1 MLYVFDD
8 YVLDTD
14 RRELRRRSAAIDVE
28 PQVFDLIAY
37 LVENRNRVASRDD
50 LINSIWQGRVVSEST
65 LSSRIN
71 AARVALGDTGA
82 SQRLIRTLPRKG
94 VRFVGEVREGELEH
108 GPAAQARPA
117 AVAAMDG
124 PAIAVLPFT
133 NMGGDAESDYFADGM
148 AEEIITALSRCGGLL
163 VIARNS
169 SFIYKG
175 RAIDIRQV
183 GRELGVGYALEG
195 SVRRQGTRLRVTAQL
210 IETGGGTHLWAERY
224 DGSIDGVFELQDRIA
239 ESCTAAIEPKLRYA
253 EVERARRKPTE
264 SLEAYDF
271 WLRSLAHF
279 GEFTRESVA
288 AAQRS
293 LVQALVLDPD
303 FALAMASLAYY
314 RAQCHFQGWLGWG
327 DAERDR
333 AVELANRAVRLAP
346 NEPNVLW
353 QAAFAIWT
361 FEQSGSKS
369 LELFRRSL
377 AINPNSAAGTAM
389 AGWVEAANG
398 DAVAGRA
405 LLERS
410 LRLSPR
416 HPRIWFA
423 ATGMAITCHLE
434 QNYAEC
440 VEWAQKALAQHP
452 RFAIALRM
460 LAAALVNSGQL
471 ERARAVMGEALSVE
485 PDMTLSSLTS
495 RIPLGDTPMLQNYRA
510 ALLKAGLP
518 E

>member
-28 PQVFDLIAY
+28 PQVFDLITY
-37 LVENRNRVASRDD
+37 LVQNRDRVASRDD
-50 LINSIWQGRVVSEST
+50 LISTIWQGRIVSEST

-71 AARVALGDTGA
+71 AARTALGDSGA
-82 SQRLIRTLPRKG
+82 AQRLIRTLPRKG
-94 VRFVGEVREGELEH
+94 VRFVGEVREGEMADEAPPPA
-108 GPAAQARPA
+108 PAAAPA
-117 AVAAMDG
+117 SMDG
-124 PAIAVLPFT
+124 ATIAVLPFT
-133 NMGGDAESDYFADGM
+133 NMGADSESDYFADGM

-175 RAIDIRQV
+175 RAVDIRQV
-183 GRELGVGYALEG
+183 GRELGVGYVLEG
-195 SVRRQGTRLRVTAQL
+195 SVRRHGQQLRVTAQL
-210 IETGGGTHLWAERY
+210 IETAAGTHLWAERY
-224 DGSIDGVFELQDRIA
+224 DGTLDGVFDLQDRIA
-239 ESCTAAIEPKLRYA
+239 ESTAAAIEPKLRYA
-253 EVERARRKPTE
+253 EVDRVRRKPTE
-264 SLEAYDF
+264 SLEAYDL
-271 WLRSLAHF
+271 WLRALAHF
-279 GEFTRESVA
+279 GEFTPDAVA

-293 LVQALVLDPD
+293 LAQALAIDPD
-303 FALAMASLAYY
+303 YALAMASIAYY
-314 RAQCHFQGWLGWG
+314 HAQCHFQGWLPTDG
-327 DAERDR
+327 DERAR
-333 AVELANRAVRLAP
+333 ALELAYRAARLAP

-353 QAAFAIWT
+353 QVAFAIWT
-361 FEQSGSKS
+361 FEQSGPKS

-377 AINPNSAAGTAM
+377 HINPSSAAGLAM

-410 LRLSPR
+410 MRLSPR
-416 HPRIWFA
+416 HPRGWFA
-423 ATGMAITCHLE
+423 FTGMAITCHLE

-440 VEWAQKALAQHP
+440 IAWAEKALVQHP

-471 ERARAVMGEALSVE
+471 ERAKAVMAEALSIE
-485 PDMTLSSLTS
+485 PDMTLSGLTS
-495 RIPLGDTPMLQNYRA
+495 RIPLGDTPMLRNYRA
-510 ALLKAGLP
+510 ALVRAGLP